1 MRKTLTV
8 VKLKTRWKLVAKMIR
23 SRVSG
28 PGRRDLGDPYAGTAE
43 AGRNCGCEGSVKIKG
58 GERMSGKKTIEEK
71 IEAIVRPKFAQIIE
85 ELKKDHQEY
94 RRRLE
99 LKEETR
105 GALEKAETDVQML
118 YSRRIEIKKRFW
130 EAYYEKEDE
139 DEVSEIESEHGLI
152 ERATKKAERSLEK
165 ARADFEKADFD
176 EVAESFAL
184 MAKAN
189 IADDEVNRQL
199 DALEGTLESLL
210 TGVRHNLKEVSQ
222 TLRGEY
228 VEPHFDTTE
237 ERNAHVGMTIELLNE
252 VAESYAPGSRQGA
265 TRDNRKTRQRMAKT
279 VPAPKKPRRSRL
291 RRLLRR

>member
-1 MRKTLTV
+1 
-8 VKLKTRWKLVAKMIR
+8 
-23 SRVSG
+23 
-28 PGRRDLGDPYAGTAE
+28 
-43 AGRNCGCEGSVKIKG
+43 
-58 GERMSGKKTIEEK
+58 MSGKKTIEEK
-71 IEAIVRPKFAQIIE
+71 IDAIVRTKFAQIIE

-118 YSRRIEIKKRFW
+118 HSRRIEIKKRFW

-139 DEVSEIESEHGLI
+139 DEVSEIESEHSLI
-152 ERATKKAERSLEK
+152 ERATKKAESSLEK

-199 DALEGTLESLL
+199 DALEGSLESLL
-210 TGVRHNLKEVSQ
+210 TGIRQNLKEVSQ

-228 VEPHFDTTE
+228 VEPRFDTTE

-252 VAESYAPGSRQGA
+252 VAESYTPGSRRRVTQDA
-265 TRDNRKTRQRMAKT
+265 RKARQRTAKT

-291 RRLLRR
+291 RRLLGR